1 MQQEDQ
7 ALMIQNGN
15 FLAEIDQGLD
25 TSTKVD
31 RVSVKNGQL
40 EPKEIR
46 IWLFQIDTMSTKVR
60 NILFSTRIS

>member
-1 MQQEDQ
+1 MQQDQ

-15 FLAEIDQGLD
+15 FDQGLD